1 MKKIK
6 DKDLEE
12 ILNDENNFIVVS
24 EKGAYICGEAYIIMS
39 LFCFLVKRLN
49 EDVPKEILDKNYE
62 MAFKTQEELI
72 KELFNLFPS
81 KKDKEEK

>member
-6 DKDLEE
+6 DKDLEK
-12 ILNDENNFIVVS
+12 ILNDEKNFIVVS
-24 EKGAYICGEAYIIMS
+24 EKGTYIRGEAYIIMS

-72 KELFNLFPS
+72 EELFNLFPN

>member
-6 DKDLEE
+6 DKDLEK
-12 ILNDENNFIVVS
+12 ILNNEKNFIVVS
-24 EKGAYICGEAYIIMS
+24 EKGAYIRGEAYIIMS

-72 KELFNLFPS
+72 EELFNLFS
-81 KKDKEEK
+81 NKKDKENR

>member
-1 MKKIK
+1 
-6 DKDLEE
+6 
-12 ILNDENNFIVVS
+12 
-24 EKGAYICGEAYIIMS
+24 MS

-49 EDVPKEILDKNYE
+49 EEVPKEILDKNYE

-72 KELFNLFPS
+72 EELFNLFPN